1 MITTILLWFQFLTNI
16 HYIIFRHVEFFLKTI
31 FVKESVFLVKE
42 IEAIFF
48 FFFFLGC
55 GNVLG
60 IFHFCWNGLK
70 WCHTIIVC
78 NWKVFRFRIGSSSF
92 HIIITHNLKLKA
104 DGTLLMLLSKVP
116 SLISYE
122 SQLCVVM
129 KAKSSFLVLKPTFR
143 VQGLKG
149 LGLLDFGQRKR
160 HINLV

>member
-1 MITTILLWFQFLTNI
+1 MCNVHKTNQFTLQWLVQFFFGSNFLPIFITLFLDMWN
-16 HYIIFRHVEFFLKTI
+16 FFLKTI

-116 SLISYE
+116 SLIWITTVCGHE
-122 SQLCVVM
+122 SKIQFP
-129 KAKSSFLVLKPTFR
+129 SP
-143 VQGLKG
+143 
-149 LGLLDFGQRKR
+149 
-160 HINLV
+160 